1 MADHSDKIPFFD
13 REGYPLHRRFFI
25 RGTGRIPVGQIV
37 EFQNGHNVLSNLSEE
52 ILYQKRRGN
61 RPEGRLQ
68 AQGLLASFVLKH
80 RGPEHRIPCR
90 KNITAALAAG
100 PERRR
105 IPPP

>member
-52 ILYQKRRGN
+52 ILYQKQG
-61 RPEGRLQ
+61 EVQRLRIYFATTLPQ
-68 AQGLLASFVLKH
+68 VVLSL
-80 RGPEHRIPCR
+80 RSSTAFPRNANAFLPTVIIP
-90 KNITAALAAG
+90 
-100 PERRR
+100 
-105 IPPP
+105 